1 MLEILYVKYQ
11 GEKQAAVV
19 PADLVEFYNTKDLIG
34 KVFSL
39 NHFQIAYTDPT
50 EYPRYQNHSLS
61 RCDWVILVNS
71 KTELTEIPLSMQS
84 DFPAHPWISSIK
96 GLCTDKSTKKMLIGT
111 HNLLNDNDKYAS
123 NSLILPIRN
132 QCISLFQYRYH
143 RQGH

>member
-1 MLEILYVKYQ
+1 M
-11 GEKQAAVV
+11 
-19 PADLVEFYNTKDLIG
+19 PADLVEFYNTRDLIG

-50 EYPRYQNHSLS
+50 QYPRYQNYSLS

-96 GLCTDKSTKKMLIGT
+96 GLCTDKSTRKMLIGT

-123 NSLILPIRN
+123 NSFNITYL
-132 QCISLFQYRYH
+132 
-143 RQGH
+143 